1 MPSAAPAPLEWTE
14 IDWTPH
20 VHRTLIGGRR
30 FQYLDYGEG
39 PVLLLVHGL
48 GGAWQNWLEN
58 LPALG
63 REFRVLAVDLPG
75 FGGSDPLPPPAAME
89 THAEVLAVLLDRLGI
104 DRVTIV
110 GHSMGGLVT
119 VLFAQAHEERLN
131 GVVMVCAGGIE
142 LGWWRLQAI
151 VQGFT
156 LFNAIMSRPGVVR
169 AVALRPRL
177 RNLLMS
183 GALGDPSAVS
193 PALASQVLPPM
204 AEAPG
209 FLDALSAGSKA
220 VAEAR
225 AEDIRLPTLMIW
237 GEQDPILP
245 VQRARE
251 LAEAMPDA
259 SLVAF
264 PGVGHCPM
272 MEVPRAFDE
281 ALLTFARRVSRP
293 AAPS

>member
-1 MPSAAPAPLEWTE
+1 MPSAAPAPLAWTE

-20 VHRTLIGGRR
+20 VRKTLIGGRR

-63 REFRVLAVDLPG
+63 REFRVIAVDLPG

-104 DRVTIV
+104 DRVIIV

-119 VLFAQAHEERLN
+119 VLFAKAHAERCH
-131 GVVMVCAGGIE
+131 GMVMVCAGGIE

-156 LFNAIMSRPGVVR
+156 LFNAVMSRPGVVR
-169 AVALRPRL
+169 ALALRPRL

-204 AEAPG
+204 AAAPG
-209 FLDALSAGSKA
+209 FLGALSAGSKA
-220 VAEAR
+220 VAQAR
-225 AEDIRLPTLMIW
+225 AEDIGLPTLMIW

-245 VQRARE
+245 VKRAQE
-251 LAEAMPDA
+251 LAEAMPNA
-259 SLVAF
+259 SFVAF

-293 AAPS
+293 AAGR